1 MLLHSAYVGDLIAR
15 GAVDSLKQA
24 IEKSGV
30 VGMQSFDQVLLQL
43 VQAGAPSPETALENA
58 DSRTDLSLRM
68 RVQSAH
74 DPR

>member
-1 MLLHSAYVGDLIAR
+1 VADLILR
-15 GAVDSLKQA
+15 GSFDSLNQA

-43 VQAGAPSPETALENA
+43 VQAGRIDQATALDNA

-68 RVQSAH
+68 RIHSAH
-74 DPR
+74 DPH